1 MIYLAT
7 LKKFKPYFSSLGI
20 LVFIA
25 PIFMIL
31 EVLCE
36 LIQPY
41 LLQIVI
47 DRGIKNNDK
56 ALIVELGGLMIFIAI
71 VGVLLGILNTYNS
84 SKISTVFAMN
94 LREGTFDKIQ
104 RLSFRN
110 IDELSISNLIVVLT
124 NDINQL
130 QNFVMSGTRILIRSP
145 LLFIGSIILGIIT
158 APKLSPIY
166 LVIILVIS
174 IVLFLIIK
182 KSYPLFYGAQQGL
195 DDMNTTLKENFDGIM
210 AVKSFVQE
218 NNEKEKFKG
227 KSSNLAKL
235 NTSTSRI
242 VGAVLPIFLASINL
256 GIVAILWFGGKSS
269 INNDLPIGSLVAFI
283 NYLSQLLV
291 ALIIASLLFMNFTR
305 AMVSAKRVENIMNA
319 ASDVVFMNTSKN
331 ADDIRGDIIFEN
343 VSFDYD
349 ETDGFEEYA
358 LKDVNLHIKE
368 GEFVGIIGATGSGKS
383 TLVNLIPRFYD
394 PTSGKVLLDGV
405 DIRNYNEATLR
416 KNISIVLQSATL
428 FSGTVKSN
436 IVQGDLDAV
445 EDDITRAA
453 KIAQAKEFI
462 DRLPENYES
471 IVYQRGNNLSGGQK
485 QRISIARGLVGNPK
499 ILILDD
505 STSALDAKSES
516 LVKRAL
522 NRELKNTTTIMVAQ
536 KISSIIDADKIVLI
550 DEGQIL
556 AVGNHEELMNNSVH
570 YKSIY
575 NTQLGEE
582 A

>member
-41 LLQIVI
+41 LLQLVI

-56 ALIVELGGLMIFIAI
+56 TLIVELGALMIFIAV

-110 IDELSISNLIVVLT
+110 IDELSISNLIIVLT

-158 APKLSPIY
+158 APRLSPIY
-166 LVIILVIS
+166 LVIILAIS
-174 IVLFLIIK
+174 TVLFLIIK

-242 VGAVLPIFLASINL
+242 VGTVLPIFLACINL
-256 GIVAILWFGGKSS
+256 GIVAILWFGGKSA
-269 INNDLPIGSLVAFI
+269 INNVLPIDSLVAFI

-319 ASDVVFMNTSKN
+319 TSDVVFMNTSKN

-368 GEFVGIIGATGSGKS
+368 GEFVGIIGATGSGKT

-394 PTSGKVLLDGV
+394 PTSGKVLLDGM

-516 LVKRAL
+516 LVKKAL

-550 DEGQIL
+550 DQGQIL

-570 YKSIY
+570 YKNIY

>member
-166 LVIILVIS
+166 LVIILAIS

-242 VGAVLPIFLASINL
+242 VGTVLPIFLASINL
-256 GIVAILWFGGKSS
+256 GIVAILWFGGKSA
-269 INNDLPIGSLVAFI
+269 INNALPIGSLVAFI

-319 ASDVVFMNTSKN
+319 TSDVVFMNTSKN

-368 GEFVGIIGATGSGKS
+368 GEFVGIIGATSSGKS

-499 ILILDD
+499 VLILDD

-550 DEGQIL
+550 DQGQIL
-556 AVGNHEELMNNSVH
+556 AVGSHEELMNTSVH
-570 YKSIY
+570 YKNIY

>member
-1 MIYLAT
+1 MAT

>member
-1 MIYLAT
+1 MAT

-166 LVIILVIS
+166 LVIILAIS

-242 VGAVLPIFLASINL
+242 VGTVLPIFLASINL
-256 GIVAILWFGGKSS
+256 GIVAILWFGGKSA

-319 ASDVVFMNTSKN
+319 TSDVVFMNTSKN
-331 ADDIRGDIIFEN
+331 ADDVRGDIIFEN

-522 NRELKNTTTIMVAQ
+522 NRELKTTTTIIVAQ

-550 DEGQIL
+550 DQGQIL
-556 AVGNHEELMNNSVH
+556 AIGSHEELMNTSVH
-570 YKSIY
+570 YKNIY

>member
-1 MIYLAT
+1 MAT

-158 APKLSPIY
+158 APRLSPIY

-174 IVLFLIIK
+174 IALFLIIK

-235 NTSTSRI
+235 NTSTSRM
-242 VGAVLPIFLASINL
+242 VGTILPIFLASINL
-256 GIVAILWFGGKSS
+256 GIVAILWFGGKSA

-319 ASDVVFMNTSKN
+319 TSDVVFMNTSKN

-394 PTSGKVLLDGV
+394 PTSGKVLLDGM

-516 LVKRAL
+516 LVKKAL

-550 DEGQIL
+550 DQGQIL
-556 AVGNHEELMNNSVH
+556 AVGSHEELMNTSVH
-570 YKSIY
+570 YKNIY

>member
-1 MIYLAT
+1 MAT

-242 VGAVLPIFLASINL
+242 VGTVLPIFLASINL
-256 GIVAILWFGGKSS
+256 GIVAILWFGGKSA
-269 INNDLPIGSLVAFI
+269 INNALPIGSLVAFI

-291 ALIIASLLFMNFTR
+291 ALIIASLLSMNFTR

-319 ASDVVFMNTSKN
+319 TSDVVFMNTSKN

-394 PTSGKVLLDGV
+394 PTSGKVLLDGM

-499 ILILDD
+499 VLILDD

-550 DEGQIL
+550 DQGQIL
-556 AVGNHEELMNNSVH
+556 AVGSHEELMNTSVH
-570 YKSIY
+570 YKNIY

>member
-1 MIYLAT
+1 MAT

-71 VGVLLGILNTYNS
+71 VGVLLGILNTYSS

-242 VGAVLPIFLASINL
+242 VGTVLPIFLASINL
-256 GIVAILWFGGKSS
+256 GIVAILWFGGKSA
-269 INNDLPIGSLVAFI
+269 INNALPIGSLVAFI

-319 ASDVVFMNTSKN
+319 TSDVVFMNTSKN

-394 PTSGKVLLDGV
+394 PTSGKVLLDGA

-499 ILILDD
+499 VLILDD

-550 DEGQIL
+550 DQGQIL
-556 AVGNHEELMNNSVH
+556 AVGSHEELMNTSVH
-570 YKSIY
+570 YKNIY

>member
-158 APKLSPIY
+158 APRLSPIY

-174 IVLFLIIK
+174 IALFLIIK

-235 NTSTSRI
+235 NTSTSRM
-242 VGAVLPIFLASINL
+242 VGTILPIFLASINL
-256 GIVAILWFGGKSS
+256 GIVAILWFGGKSA

-319 ASDVVFMNTSKN
+319 TSDVVFMNTSKN
-331 ADDIRGDIIFEN
+331 ADDIRGDITFEN

-368 GEFVGIIGATGSGKS
+368 GEFVGIIGSTGSGKS

-485 QRISIARGLVGNPK
+485 QRISIARGLVGNPR

-516 LVKRAL
+516 LVKKAL

-550 DEGQIL
+550 DQGQIL
-556 AVGNHEELMNNSVH
+556 AVGSHEELMNSSVH
-570 YKSIY
+570 YKNIY

>member
-36 LIQPY
+36 LVQPF

-56 ALIVELGGLMIFIAI
+56 TLIVELGALMIFIAV

-84 SKISTVFAMN
+84 SKISTIFAMN

-158 APKLSPIY
+158 APRLSPIY

-174 IVLFLIIK
+174 IALFLIIK

-235 NTSTSRI
+235 NTSTSRM
-242 VGAVLPIFLASINL
+242 VGTILPIFLASINL
-256 GIVAILWFGGKSS
+256 GIVAILWFGGKSA

-319 ASDVVFMNTSKN
+319 TSDVVFMNTSKN
-331 ADDIRGDIIFEN
+331 ADDIRGDITFEN

-368 GEFVGIIGATGSGKS
+368 GEFVGIIGSTGSGKS

-485 QRISIARGLVGNPK
+485 QRISIARGLVGNPR

-516 LVKRAL
+516 LVKKAL

-550 DEGQIL
+550 DQGQIL
-556 AVGNHEELMNNSVH
+556 AVGSHEELMNNSVH
-570 YKSIY
+570 YKNIY

>member
-1 MIYLAT
+1 MAT

-36 LIQPY
+36 LVQPF

-56 ALIVELGGLMIFIAI
+56 TLIVELGALMIFIAV

-84 SKISTVFAMN
+84 SKISTIFAMN

-158 APKLSPIY
+158 APRLSPIY

-174 IVLFLIIK
+174 IALFLIIK

-235 NTSTSRI
+235 NTSTSRM
-242 VGAVLPIFLASINL
+242 VGTILPIFLASINL
-256 GIVAILWFGGKSS
+256 GIIAILWFGGKSA

-319 ASDVVFMNTSKN
+319 TSDVVFMNTSKN
-331 ADDIRGDIIFEN
+331 ADDIRGDITFEN

-368 GEFVGIIGATGSGKS
+368 GEFVGIIGSTGSGKS

-405 DIRNYNEATLR
+405 DIRSYNEATLR

-485 QRISIARGLVGNPK
+485 QRISIARGLVGNPR

-516 LVKRAL
+516 LVKKAL

-550 DEGQIL
+550 DQGQIL
-556 AVGNHEELMNNSVH
+556 AVGSHEELMNSSVH
-570 YKSIY
+570 YKNIY

-582 A
+582 T

>member
-1 MIYLAT
+1 MAT

-36 LIQPY
+36 LVQPF

-56 ALIVELGGLMIFIAI
+56 TLIVELGALMIFIAV

-84 SKISTVFAMN
+84 SKISTIFAMN

-158 APKLSPIY
+158 APRLSPIY

-174 IVLFLIIK
+174 IALFLIIK

-235 NTSTSRI
+235 NTSTSRM
-242 VGAVLPIFLASINL
+242 VGTILPIFLASINL
-256 GIVAILWFGGKSS
+256 GIVAILWFGGKSA

-319 ASDVVFMNTSKN
+319 TSDVVFMNTSKN
-331 ADDIRGDIIFEN
+331 ADDIRGDITFEN

-368 GEFVGIIGATGSGKS
+368 GEFVGIIGSTGSGKS

-485 QRISIARGLVGNPK
+485 QRISIARGLVGNPR

-505 STSALDAKSES
+505 STSAIDAKSES
-516 LVKRAL
+516 LVKKAL

-550 DEGQIL
+550 DQGQIL
-556 AVGNHEELMNNSVH
+556 AVGSHEELMNNSVH
-570 YKSIY
+570 YKNIY

>member
-1 MIYLAT
+1 MAT

-166 LVIILVIS
+166 LVIILAIS

-242 VGAVLPIFLASINL
+242 VGTVLPIFLASINL
-256 GIVAILWFGGKSS
+256 GIVAILWFGGKSA
-269 INNDLPIGSLVAFI
+269 INNALPIGSLVAFI

-319 ASDVVFMNTSKN
+319 TSDVVFMNTSKN

-394 PTSGKVLLDGV
+394 PTSGKVLLDGA

-550 DEGQIL
+550 DQGQIL
-556 AVGNHEELMNNSVH
+556 AVGSHEELMNTSVH
-570 YKSIY
+570 YKNIY

>member
-36 LIQPY
+36 LVQPF

-56 ALIVELGGLMIFIAI
+56 TLIVELGALMIFIAV

-84 SKISTVFAMN
+84 SKISTIFAMN

-158 APKLSPIY
+158 APRLSPIY

-174 IVLFLIIK
+174 IALFLIIK

-235 NTSTSRI
+235 NTSTSRM
-242 VGAVLPIFLASINL
+242 VGTILPIFLASINL
-256 GIVAILWFGGKSS
+256 GIVAILWFGGKSA

-319 ASDVVFMNTSKN
+319 TSDVVFMNTSKN
-331 ADDIRGDIIFEN
+331 ADDIRGDITFEN

-368 GEFVGIIGATGSGKS
+368 GEFVGIIGSTGSGKS

-485 QRISIARGLVGNPK
+485 QRISIARGLVGNPR

-516 LVKRAL
+516 LVKKAL

-550 DEGQIL
+550 DQGQIL
-556 AVGNHEELMNNSVH
+556 AVGSHEELMNSSVLQF
-570 YKSIY
+570 SI
-575 NTQLGEE
+575 
-582 A
+582 

>member
-1 MIYLAT
+1 MAT

-36 LIQPY
+36 LVQPF

-56 ALIVELGGLMIFIAI
+56 TLIVELGALMIFIAV
-71 VGVLLGILNTYNS
+71 VGVLLGISNTYNS
-84 SKISTVFAMN
+84 SKISTIFAMN

-158 APKLSPIY
+158 APRLSPIY

-174 IVLFLIIK
+174 IALFLIIK

-235 NTSTSRI
+235 NTSTSRM
-242 VGAVLPIFLASINL
+242 VGTILPIFLASINL
-256 GIVAILWFGGKSS
+256 GIVAILWFGGKSA

-319 ASDVVFMNTSKN
+319 TSDVVFMNTSKN
-331 ADDIRGDIIFEN
+331 ADDIRGDITFEN

-368 GEFVGIIGATGSGKS
+368 GEFVGIIGSTGSGKS

-485 QRISIARGLVGNPK
+485 QRISIARGLVGNPR

-516 LVKRAL
+516 LVKKAL

-550 DEGQIL
+550 DQGQIL
-556 AVGNHEELMNNSVH
+556 AVGSHEELMNSSVH
-570 YKSIY
+570 YKNIY

>member
-1 MIYLAT
+1 MAT

-110 IDELSISNLIVVLT
+110 IDELSISNLIGVLT

-242 VGAVLPIFLASINL
+242 VGTVLPIFLASINL
-256 GIVAILWFGGKSS
+256 GIVAILWFGGKSA
-269 INNDLPIGSLVAFI
+269 INNALPIGSLVAFI

-319 ASDVVFMNTSKN
+319 TSDVVFMNTSKN

-394 PTSGKVLLDGV
+394 PTSGKVLLDGM

-499 ILILDD
+499 VLILDD

-550 DEGQIL
+550 DQGQIL
-556 AVGNHEELMNNSVH
+556 AVGSHEELMNTSVH
-570 YKSIY
+570 YKNIY

>member
-1 MIYLAT
+1 MAT

-256 GIVAILWFGGKSS
+256 GIVAILWFGGKSA

-319 ASDVVFMNTSKN
+319 TSDVVFMNTSKN
-331 ADDIRGDIIFEN
+331 ADDIRGDITFEN

-394 PTSGKVLLDGV
+394 PTSGKVLLDSV

-471 IVYQRGNNLSGGQK
+471 IVYQKGNNLSGGQK

-550 DEGQIL
+550 DQGQIL
-556 AVGNHEELMNNSVH
+556 AVGSHEELMNNSVH
-570 YKSIY
+570 YKNIY

>member
-1 MIYLAT
+1 MAT

-242 VGAVLPIFLASINL
+242 VGTVLPIFLASINL
-256 GIVAILWFGGKSS
+256 GIVAILWFGGKSA
-269 INNDLPIGSLVAFI
+269 INNALPIGSLVAFI

-319 ASDVVFMNTSKN
+319 TSDVVFMNTSKN

-368 GEFVGIIGATGSGKS
+368 GEFVGIICATGSGKS

-499 ILILDD
+499 VLILDD

-550 DEGQIL
+550 DQGQIL
-556 AVGNHEELMNNSVH
+556 AVGSHEELMNTSVH
-570 YKSIY
+570 YKNIY

>member
-1 MIYLAT
+1 MAT

-25 PIFMIL
+25 PIFMVL

-36 LIQPY
+36 LVQPF

-56 ALIVELGGLMIFIAI
+56 TLIVELGALMIFIAV

-84 SKISTVFAMN
+84 SKISTIFAMN

-158 APKLSPIY
+158 APRLSPIY

-174 IVLFLIIK
+174 IALFLIIK

-242 VGAVLPIFLASINL
+242 VGTILPIFLASINL
-256 GIVAILWFGGKSS
+256 GIVAILWFGGKSA
-269 INNDLPIGSLVAFI
+269 INNVLPIGSLVAFI

-319 ASDVVFMNTSKN
+319 TSDVVFMNTSKN
-331 ADDIRGDIIFEN
+331 ADDIRGDITFEN

-368 GEFVGIIGATGSGKS
+368 GEFVGIIGSTGSGKS

-485 QRISIARGLVGNPK
+485 QRISIARGLVGNPR

-516 LVKRAL
+516 LVKKAL

-550 DEGQIL
+550 DQGQIL
-556 AVGNHEELMNNSVH
+556 AVGSHEELMNSSVH
-570 YKSIY
+570 YKNIY

>member
-1 MIYLAT
+1 MAT

-242 VGAVLPIFLASINL
+242 VGTVLPIFLASINL
-256 GIVAILWFGGKSS
+256 GIVAILWYGGKSA
-269 INNDLPIGSLVAFI
+269 INNALPIGSLVAFI

-319 ASDVVFMNTSKN
+319 TSDVVFMNTSKN

-394 PTSGKVLLDGV
+394 PTSGKVLLDGM

-499 ILILDD
+499 VLILDD

-550 DEGQIL
+550 DQGQIL
-556 AVGNHEELMNNSVH
+556 AVGSHEELMNTSVH
-570 YKSIY
+570 YKNIY

>member
-1 MIYLAT
+1 MAT

-166 LVIILVIS
+166 LVIILAIS

-242 VGAVLPIFLASINL
+242 VGTVLPIFLASINL
-256 GIVAILWFGGKSS
+256 GIVAILWFGGKSA
-269 INNDLPIGSLVAFI
+269 INNALPIGSLVAFI
-283 NYLSQLLV
+283 NYLSQLLI

-319 ASDVVFMNTSKN
+319 TSDVVFMNTSKN
-331 ADDIRGDIIFEN
+331 ADDIRGDITFEN

-471 IVYQRGNNLSGGQK
+471 IVYQKGNNLSGGQK

-536 KISSIIDADKIVLI
+536 KISSIIDADKIILI
-550 DEGQIL
+550 DQGQIL
-556 AVGNHEELMNNSVH
+556 AVGSHEELMNTSVH
-570 YKSIY
+570 YKNIY

>member
-1 MIYLAT
+1 MAT

-36 LIQPY
+36 LVQPF

-56 ALIVELGGLMIFIAI
+56 TLIVELGALMIFIAV

-84 SKISTVFAMN
+84 SKISTIFAMN

-158 APKLSPIY
+158 APRLSPIY

-174 IVLFLIIK
+174 IALFLIIK

-235 NTSTSRI
+235 NTSTSRM
-242 VGAVLPIFLASINL
+242 VGTILPIFLASINL
-256 GIVAILWFGGKSS
+256 GIVAILWFGGKSA

-319 ASDVVFMNTSKN
+319 TNDVVFMNTSKN
-331 ADDIRGDIIFEN
+331 ADDIRGDITFEN

-368 GEFVGIIGATGSGKS
+368 GEFVGIIGSTGSGKS

-485 QRISIARGLVGNPK
+485 QRISIARGLVGNPR

-516 LVKRAL
+516 LVKKAL

-550 DEGQIL
+550 DQGQIL
-556 AVGNHEELMNNSVH
+556 AVGSHEELMNSSVH
-570 YKSIY
+570 YKNIY

>member
-227 KSSNLAKL
+227 KSSNLA
-235 NTSTSRI
+235 NSC
-242 VGAVLPIFLASINL
+242 N
-256 GIVAILWFGGKSS
+256 
-269 INNDLPIGSLVAFI
+269 
-283 NYLSQLLV
+283 
-291 ALIIASLLFMNFTR
+291 FM
-305 AMVSAKRVENIMNA
+305 VWW
-319 ASDVVFMNTSKN
+319 
-331 ADDIRGDIIFEN
+331 
-343 VSFDYD
+343 
-349 ETDGFEEYA
+349 
-358 LKDVNLHIKE
+358 
-368 GEFVGIIGATGSGKS
+368 
-383 TLVNLIPRFYD
+383 
-394 PTSGKVLLDGV
+394 
-405 DIRNYNEATLR
+405 
-416 KNISIVLQSATL
+416 
-428 FSGTVKSN
+428 
-436 IVQGDLDAV
+436 
-445 EDDITRAA
+445 
-453 KIAQAKEFI
+453 
-462 DRLPENYES
+462 
-471 IVYQRGNNLSGGQK
+471 
-485 QRISIARGLVGNPK
+485 
-499 ILILDD
+499 
-505 STSALDAKSES
+505 
-516 LVKRAL
+516 
-522 NRELKNTTTIMVAQ
+522 
-536 KISSIIDADKIVLI
+536 
-550 DEGQIL
+550 
-556 AVGNHEELMNNSVH
+556 
-570 YKSIY
+570 
-575 NTQLGEE
+575 
-582 A
+582 

>member
-1 MIYLAT
+1 MAT

-36 LIQPY
+36 LVQPF

-56 ALIVELGGLMIFIAI
+56 TLIVELGALMIFIAV

-84 SKISTVFAMN
+84 SKISTIFAMN

-158 APKLSPIY
+158 APRLSPIY

-174 IVLFLIIK
+174 IALFLIIK

-235 NTSTSRI
+235 NTSTSRM
-242 VGAVLPIFLASINL
+242 VGTILPIFLASINL
-256 GIVAILWFGGKSS
+256 GIVAILWFGGKSA

-319 ASDVVFMNTSKN
+319 TSDVVFMNTSKN
-331 ADDIRGDIIFEN
+331 ADDIRGDITFEN

-368 GEFVGIIGATGSGKS
+368 GEFVGIIGSTGSGKS

-471 IVYQRGNNLSGGQK
+471 IVYQRGSNLSGGQK
-485 QRISIARGLVGNPK
+485 QRISIARGLVGNPR

-516 LVKRAL
+516 LVKKAL

-550 DEGQIL
+550 DQGQIL
-556 AVGNHEELMNNSVH
+556 AVGSHEELMNSSVH
-570 YKSIY
+570 YKNIY

>member
-1 MIYLAT
+1 MAT

-41 LLQIVI
+41 LLQII
-47 DRGIKNNDK
+47 IKNNDK

-242 VGAVLPIFLASINL
+242 VGTVLPIFLASINL
-256 GIVAILWFGGKSS
+256 GIVAILWFGGKSA
-269 INNDLPIGSLVAFI
+269 INNALPIGSLVAFI

-319 ASDVVFMNTSKN
+319 TSDVVFMNTSKN

-394 PTSGKVLLDGV
+394 PTSGKVLLDGM

-499 ILILDD
+499 VLILDD

-550 DEGQIL
+550 DQGQIL
-556 AVGNHEELMNNSVH
+556 AVGSHEELMNTSVH
-570 YKSIY
+570 YKNIY

>member
-1 MIYLAT
+1 MAT

-166 LVIILVIS
+166 LVIILAIS

-242 VGAVLPIFLASINL
+242 VGTVLPIFLASINL
-256 GIVAILWFGGKSS
+256 GIVAILWFGGKSA
-269 INNDLPIGSLVAFI
+269 INNALPIGSLVAFI

-319 ASDVVFMNTSKN
+319 TSDVVFMNTSKN

-499 ILILDD
+499 VLILDD

-550 DEGQIL
+550 DQGQIL
-556 AVGNHEELMNNSVH
+556 AVGSHEELMNTSVH
-570 YKSIY
+570 YKNIY

>member
-1 MIYLAT
+1 MAT

-36 LIQPY
+36 LVQPF

-56 ALIVELGGLMIFIAI
+56 TLIVELGALMIFIAV

-84 SKISTVFAMN
+84 SKISTIFAMN

-158 APKLSPIY
+158 APRLSPIY

-174 IVLFLIIK
+174 IALFLIIK

-235 NTSTSRI
+235 NTSTSRM
-242 VGAVLPIFLASINL
+242 VGTILPIFLASINL
-256 GIVAILWFGGKSS
+256 GIVAILWFGGKSA

-319 ASDVVFMNTSKN
+319 TSDVVFMNTSKN
-331 ADDIRGDIIFEN
+331 ADDIRGDITFEN

-368 GEFVGIIGATGSGKS
+368 GEFVGIIGSTGSGKS

-416 KNISIVLQSATL
+416 KNISIVLQRATL

-485 QRISIARGLVGNPK
+485 QRISIARGLVGNPR

-516 LVKRAL
+516 LVKKAL

-550 DEGQIL
+550 DQGQIL
-556 AVGNHEELMNNSVH
+556 AVGSHEELMNNSVH
-570 YKSIY
+570 YKNIY

>member
-1 MIYLAT
+1 MAT

-36 LIQPY
+36 LVQPF

-56 ALIVELGGLMIFIAI
+56 TLIVELGALMIFIAV

-84 SKISTVFAMN
+84 SKISTIFAMN

-158 APKLSPIY
+158 APRLSPIY

-174 IVLFLIIK
+174 IALFLIIK

-235 NTSTSRI
+235 NTSTSRM
-242 VGAVLPIFLASINL
+242 VGTILPIFLASINL
-256 GIVAILWFGGKSS
+256 GIVAILWFGGKSA

-319 ASDVVFMNTSKN
+319 TSDVVFMNTSKN
-331 ADDIRGDIIFEN
+331 ADDIRGDITFEN

-368 GEFVGIIGATGSGKS
+368 GEFVGIIGSTGSGKS

-485 QRISIARGLVGNPK
+485 QRISIARGLVGNPR

-516 LVKRAL
+516 LVKKAL

-536 KISSIIDADKIVLI
+536 KIYSIIDADKIVLI
-550 DEGQIL
+550 DQGQIL
-556 AVGNHEELMNNSVH
+556 AVGSHEELMNSSVH
-570 YKSIY
+570 YKNIY

>member
-1 MIYLAT
+1 MINLAI

-36 LIQPY
+36 LAQPY

-47 DRGIKNNDK
+47 DKGIKNNDRTI
-56 ALIVELGGLMIFIAI
+56 IVQLGSLMIFIAI
-71 VGVLLGILNTYNS
+71 IGVLLGIYNTYNS
-84 SKISTVFAMN
+84 SKISSEFAMN

-110 IDELSISNLIVVLT
+110 IDEISLSNLIVVLT

-130 QNFVMSGTRILIRSP
+130 QNFVMSGTRILIRAP
-145 LLFIGSIILGIIT
+145 LLFVGSIVLGIIT
-158 APKLSPIY
+158 ALKLSPIY
-166 LVIILVIS
+166 LVIIIIIS
-174 IVLFLIIK
+174 FAVFLIIK

-195 DDMNTTLKENFDGIM
+195 DDMNTMLKENFDGIM

-227 KSSNLAKL
+227 KSNSLAKL
-235 NTSTSRI
+235 NTSTSRMI
-242 VGAVLPIFLASINL
+242 GAILPIFLGSINI
-256 GIVAILWFGGKSS
+256 GIVAILWFGGKF
-269 INNDLPIGSLVAFI
+269 IIDNTIPIGSLVAFI

-291 ALIIASLLFMNFTR
+291 ALFIAGLLFMNFTR
-305 AMVSAKRVENIMNA
+305 AMVSAKRIENIMNA
-319 ASDVVFMNTSKN
+319 SSDIVFMNTSNK
-331 ADDIRGDIIFEN
+331 ADDIRGDITFEN

-358 LKDVNLHIKE
+358 LKNINLHIKE

-383 TLVNLIPRFYD
+383 TLVNMIPRFYD

-436 IVQGDLDAV
+436 IIQGDLDAV
-445 EDDITRAA
+445 EDDINRAA

-471 IVYQRGNNLSGGQK
+471 VVYQKGNNLSGGQK

-516 LVKRAL
+516 LVKKAL
-522 NRELKNTTTIMVAQ
+522 NRELDYTTTIMVAQ

-550 DEGQIL
+550 DQGQIL
-556 AVGNHEELMNNSVH
+556 AVGTHKELMKNSVH
-570 YKSIY
+570 YQGLYKM
-575 NTQLGEE
+575 QLGEE

>member
-1 MIYLAT
+1 MAT

-25 PIFMIL
+25 PIFMVL

-36 LIQPY
+36 LVQPF

-56 ALIVELGGLMIFIAI
+56 TLIVELGALMIFIAV

-84 SKISTVFAMN
+84 SKISTIFAMN

-158 APKLSPIY
+158 APRLSPIY

-174 IVLFLIIK
+174 IALFLIIK

-235 NTSTSRI
+235 NTSTSRM
-242 VGAVLPIFLASINL
+242 VGTILPIFLASINL
-256 GIVAILWFGGKSS
+256 GIIAILWFGGKSA

-319 ASDVVFMNTSKN
+319 TSDVVFMNTSKN
-331 ADDIRGDIIFEN
+331 ADDIRGDITFEN

-368 GEFVGIIGATGSGKS
+368 GEFVGIIGSTGSGKS

-485 QRISIARGLVGNPK
+485 QRISIARGLVGNPR

-516 LVKRAL
+516 LVKKAL

-550 DEGQIL
+550 DQGQIL
-556 AVGNHEELMNNSVH
+556 AVGSHEELMNSSVH
-570 YKSIY
+570 YKNIY

-582 A
+582 T

>member
-1 MIYLAT
+1 MAT

-41 LLQIVI
+41 LLQLVI

-56 ALIVELGGLMIFIAI
+56 TLIVELGALMIFIAV

-158 APKLSPIY
+158 APRLSPIY
-166 LVIILVIS
+166 LVIILAIS
-174 IVLFLIIK
+174 TVLFLIIK

-242 VGAVLPIFLASINL
+242 VGTVLPIFLACINL
-256 GIVAILWFGGKSS
+256 GIVAILWFGGKSA
-269 INNDLPIGSLVAFI
+269 INNVLPIGSLVAFI

-319 ASDVVFMNTSKN
+319 TSDVVFMNTSKN

-394 PTSGKVLLDGV
+394 PTSGKVLLDGM

-516 LVKRAL
+516 LVKKAL
-522 NRELKNTTTIMVAQ
+522 NRELKSTTTIMVAQ

-550 DEGQIL
+550 DQGQIL
-556 AVGNHEELMNNSVH
+556 AVGSHEELMNNSVH
-570 YKSIY
+570 YKNIY

>member
-242 VGAVLPIFLASINL
+242 VGTVLPIFLASINL
-256 GIVAILWFGGKSS
+256 GIVAILWFGGKSA
-269 INNDLPIGSLVAFI
+269 INNALPIGSLVAFI

-319 ASDVVFMNTSKN
+319 TSDVVFMNTSKN

-394 PTSGKVLLDGV
+394 PTSGKVLLDGM

-499 ILILDD
+499 VLILDD

-550 DEGQIL
+550 DQGQIL
-556 AVGNHEELMNNSVH
+556 AVGSHEELMNTSVH
-570 YKSIY
+570 YKNIY

>member
-1 MIYLAT
+1 MAT

-36 LIQPY
+36 LVQPF

-56 ALIVELGGLMIFIAI
+56 TLIVELGALMIFIAV

-84 SKISTVFAMN
+84 SKISTIFAMN

-158 APKLSPIY
+158 APRLSPIY

-174 IVLFLIIK
+174 IALFLIIK

-235 NTSTSRI
+235 NTSTSRM
-242 VGAVLPIFLASINL
+242 VGTILPIFLASINL
-256 GIVAILWFGGKSS
+256 GIVAILWFGGKSA

-319 ASDVVFMNTSKN
+319 TSDVVFMNTSKN
-331 ADDIRGDIIFEN
+331 ADDIRGDITFEN

-368 GEFVGIIGATGSGKS
+368 GEFVGIIGSTGSGKS

-485 QRISIARGLVGNPK
+485 QRISIARGLVGNPR

-516 LVKRAL
+516 LVKKAL
-522 NRELKNTTTIMVAQ
+522 NRELKNTTTIMVTQ

-550 DEGQIL
+550 DQGQIL
-556 AVGNHEELMNNSVH
+556 AVGSHEELMNSSVH
-570 YKSIY
+570 YKNIY

-582 A
+582 T

>member
-1 MIYLAT
+1 MAT

-36 LIQPY
+36 LVQPF

-56 ALIVELGGLMIFIAI
+56 TLIVELGALMIFIAV

-84 SKISTVFAMN
+84 SKISTIFAMN

-158 APKLSPIY
+158 APRLSPIY

-174 IVLFLIIK
+174 IALFLIIK

-235 NTSTSRI
+235 NTSTSRM
-242 VGAVLPIFLASINL
+242 VGTILPIFLASINL
-256 GIVAILWFGGKSS
+256 GIVAILWFGGKSA

-319 ASDVVFMNTSKN
+319 TSDVVFMNTSKN
-331 ADDIRGDIIFEN
+331 ADDIRGDITFEN

-368 GEFVGIIGATGSGKS
+368 GEFVGIIGSTGSGKS

-405 DIRNYNEATLR
+405 DIRSYNEATLR

-485 QRISIARGLVGNPK
+485 QRISIARGLVGNPR

-516 LVKRAL
+516 LVKKAL

-550 DEGQIL
+550 DQGQIL
-556 AVGNHEELMNNSVH
+556 AVGSHEELMNSSVH
-570 YKSIY
+570 YKNIY

>member
-1 MIYLAT
+1 MAT

-36 LIQPY
+36 LVQPF

-56 ALIVELGGLMIFIAI
+56 TLIVELGALMIFIAV

-84 SKISTVFAMN
+84 SKISTIFAMN

-158 APKLSPIY
+158 APRLSPIY

-174 IVLFLIIK
+174 IALFLIIK

-235 NTSTSRI
+235 NTSTSRM
-242 VGAVLPIFLASINL
+242 VGTILPIFLASINL
-256 GIVAILWFGGKSS
+256 GIVAILWFGGKSA

-319 ASDVVFMNTSKN
+319 TSDVVFMNTSKN
-331 ADDIRGDIIFEN
+331 ADDIRGDITFEN

-368 GEFVGIIGATGSGKS
+368 GEFVGIIGSTGSGKS

-485 QRISIARGLVGNPK
+485 QRISIARGLVGNPR

-516 LVKRAL
+516 LVKKAL

-550 DEGQIL
+550 DQGQIL
-556 AVGNHEELMNNSVH
+556 AVGSHEELMNSSVH
-570 YKSIY
+570 YKNIY

-582 A
+582 T

>member
-1 MIYLAT
+1 MAT

-242 VGAVLPIFLASINL
+242 VGTVLPIFLASINL
-256 GIVAILWFGGKSS
+256 GIVAILWFGGKSA
-269 INNDLPIGSLVAFI
+269 INNALPIGSLVAFI

-319 ASDVVFMNTSKN
+319 TSDVVFMNTSKN

-394 PTSGKVLLDGV
+394 PTSGKVLLDGA

-485 QRISIARGLVGNPK
+485 QRISIARGLVGNPR

-550 DEGQIL
+550 DQGQIL
-556 AVGNHEELMNNSVH
+556 AVGSHEELMNTSVH
-570 YKSIY
+570 YKNIY

>member
-1 MIYLAT
+1 MAT

-36 LIQPY
+36 LVQPF

-56 ALIVELGGLMIFIAI
+56 TLIVELGALMIFIAV

-84 SKISTVFAMN
+84 SKISTIFAMN

-158 APKLSPIY
+158 APRLSPIY

-174 IVLFLIIK
+174 IALFLIIK

-235 NTSTSRI
+235 NTSTSRM
-242 VGAVLPIFLASINL
+242 VGTILPIFLASINL
-256 GIVAILWFGGKSS
+256 GIVAILWFGGKSA

-319 ASDVVFMNTSKN
+319 TSDVVFMNTSKN
-331 ADDIRGDIIFEN
+331 ADDIRGDITFEN

-368 GEFVGIIGATGSGKS
+368 GEFVGIIGSTGSGKS

-485 QRISIARGLVGNPK
+485 QRISIARGLVGNPR

-516 LVKRAL
+516 LVKKAL

-550 DEGQIL
+550 DQGQIL
-556 AVGNHEELMNNSVH
+556 AVGSHEELMNSSVH
-570 YKSIY
+570 YKNIY

>member
-1 MIYLAT
+1 
-7 LKKFKPYFSSLGI
+7 
-20 LVFIA
+20 
-25 PIFMIL
+25 
-31 EVLCE
+31 
-36 LIQPY
+36 
-41 LLQIVI
+41 
-47 DRGIKNNDK
+47 
-56 ALIVELGGLMIFIAI
+56 
-71 VGVLLGILNTYNS
+71 
-84 SKISTVFAMN
+84 
-94 LREGTFDKIQ
+94 
-104 RLSFRN
+104 
-110 IDELSISNLIVVLT
+110 LT

-158 APKLSPIY
+158 APRLSPIY
-166 LVIILVIS
+166 LVIILAIS
-174 IVLFLIIK
+174 TVLFLIIK

-242 VGAVLPIFLASINL
+242 VGTVLPIFLACINL
-256 GIVAILWFGGKSS
+256 GIVAILWFGGKSA
-269 INNDLPIGSLVAFI
+269 INNVLPIGSLVAFI

-319 ASDVVFMNTSKN
+319 TSDVVFMNTSKN

-394 PTSGKVLLDGV
+394 PTSGKVLLDGM

-516 LVKRAL
+516 LVKKAL

-550 DEGQIL
+550 DQGQIL
-556 AVGNHEELMNNSVH
+556 AVGSHEELMNNSVH
-570 YKSIY
+570 YKNIY